1 MQSCRALKD
10 FHVYFKNMSGIENA
24 LLLTIDLYYGFTFLY
39 SSSIFVLTL
48 TSVDLKSYM
57 FFFWTH
63 SPNKNQIITN
73 NLPYPTIGL
82 GPPWFFACPW
92 QIERGN
98 KTKSRLYLSLS
109 THLLNIYF
117 FISFTISSGKKLGK
131 VMTWTRN
138 QEN

>member
-1 MQSCRALKD
+1 MVDFFFIHSEKLNSKDNEKMLLFECRALQD

-82 GPPWFFACPW
+82 GPP
-92 QIERGN
+92 
-98 KTKSRLYLSLS
+98 
-109 THLLNIYF
+109 
-117 FISFTISSGKKLGK
+117 
-131 VMTWTRN
+131 
-138 QEN
+138 